1 MYILDI
7 APFENAFRRYYYFFV
22 GDHTLFP
29 IRTLDTVHIILHERC
44 LFCIH
49 TVKATHRLYPHFT
62 ITNYSLGSE
71 FHWKKIQHF
80 FFHTHTTVLWQSFP
94 KFPIRVCFFSS
105 LFCFFYCHYSIVSF
119 TLYAKKLFYS
129 ERRNSNCS
137 CQNFT
142 VNFKA
147 FHRSTE
153 RFWWIEI

>member
-80 FFHTHTTVLWQSFP
+80 FSTRTQQFSDNRFQSF
-94 KFPIRVCFFSS
+94 RSVCVFFS

-129 ERRNSNCS
+129 IRRNSNCS

>member
-29 IRTLDTVHIILHERC
+29 IRTLDTVHIILHECC

-80 FFHTHTTVLWQSFP
+80 FPHAHNSSLTIVSKVSDP
-94 KFPIRVCFFSS
+94 CVFFFS

-137 CQNFT
+137 C
-142 VNFKA
+142 
-147 FHRSTE
+147 
-153 RFWWIEI
+153 

>member
-80 FFHTHTTVLWQSFP
+80 FSTRTQQFSDNRFQSFRSVCVFFFSFLFLLLPLLDCVFHFICQKIILFNTP
-94 KFPIRVCFFSS
+94 KFE
-105 LFCFFYCHYSIVSF
+105 LFVS
-119 TLYAKKLFYS
+119 K
-129 ERRNSNCS
+129 
-137 CQNFT
+137 
-142 VNFKA
+142 
-147 FHRSTE
+147 FHCK
-153 RFWWIEI
+153 F